1 MHEKTIVQMYS
12 VCVCLF
18 LENMSFIFTD
28 FGMTSGL
35 FGIFQDKSIQKGIF
49 FNQKVV
55 FP

>member
-1 MHEKTIVQMYS
+1 MHEKPIVQMYS

-35 FGIFQDKSIQKGIF
+35 FQDSFQKSESCISMEILMIK
-49 FNQKVV
+49 
-55 FP
+55 